1 MPRLSRA
8 TLTRLRGG
16 RALLRARRWRALA
29 DARPAASTDG
39 AVAEEGD
46 EPLRLAAR
54 RYLTA
59 VALVALVALV
69 LAVAMLAA
77 ADRPSVGSAALALAL
92 AAGMT
97 LAGLFPLP
105 FAAKTKLYLDTAT
118 LVAAVLLYPPGVA
131 VLVVASGM
139 LLAHLL
145 RHQPREQTIF
155 NTAIAVVQAA
165 LGGAV
170 LAAAGWN
177 PDDLRHGGPVALLL
191 VAGLGAG
198 LWLLNIAAVAA
209 MVAFQGGERPRRVVV
224 RWLRET
230 DRVEGLA
237 HLAQVGLGVLVA
249 GIADANSWMVALL
262 LLPAGA
268 TYQGLA
274 HHVRLRREAEARLVH
289 QAYHDPL
296 TDLPNRRL
304 LLDRV
309 EQALAR
315 AGRRGEPV
323 ALLYLDLDRFK
334 HVNDS
339 LGHAAGDQLLGATA
353 QRLRAGARP
362 GDTVARLGGD
372 EFAILLDGL
381 ADATEAE
388 AVAAALAAAM
398 EDPFTVGGREAMVTT
413 SIGVAVAH
421 PGQATPA
428 DLLRDA
434 DVALHRAK
442 ERGKARYAVFD
453 AAMGASL
460 RDRAAL
466 EADLRRAVGRGELRL
481 VYQPIVELATGR
493 VVGAEALARWDHPT
507 RGELLP
513 GAFVPIAEEAGLVGP
528 LGQWVLDAVCRQGRA
543 WQDALPAPLVLS
555 VNVSADQFRQTDL
568 VEVVAGALRETGLA
582 PDRLQLEITEGAAM
596 GDADEAVST
605 LRWLKGL
612 GVRLAID
619 DFGTG
624 YSSLA
629 YLQRFP
635 LDLLK
640 VDRRF
645 VAGLGRNEGDTAI
658 VAAVLGLART
668 LGLRVVAEG
677 VETREQANRLQALDC
692 ELGQGYL
699 FGRPASA
706 EAFEALLGSV
716 SFALPRRA

>member
-1 MPRLSRA
+1 
-8 TLTRLRGG
+8 
-16 RALLRARRWRALA
+16 
-29 DARPAASTDG
+29 
-39 AVAEEGD
+39 
-46 EPLRLAAR
+46 
-54 RYLTA
+54 
-59 VALVALVALV
+59 
-69 LAVAMLAA
+69 
-77 ADRPSVGSAALALAL
+77 
-92 AAGMT
+92 
-97 LAGLFPLP
+97 
-105 FAAKTKLYLDTAT
+105 
-118 LVAAVLLYPPGVA
+118 
-131 VLVVASGM
+131 
-139 LLAHLL
+139 
-145 RHQPREQTIF
+145 
-155 NTAIAVVQAA
+155 
-165 LGGAV
+165 
-170 LAAAGWN
+170 
-177 PDDLRHGGPVALLL
+177 
-191 VAGLGAG
+191 
-198 LWLLNIAAVAA
+198 
-209 MVAFQGGERPRRVVV
+209 
-224 RWLRET
+224 
-230 DRVEGLA
+230 
-237 HLAQVGLGVLVA
+237 
-249 GIADANSWMVALL
+249 
-262 LLPAGA
+262 
-268 TYQGLA
+268 
-274 HHVRLRREAEARLVH
+274 
-289 QAYHDPL
+289 
-296 TDLPNRRL
+296 
-304 LLDRV
+304 
-309 EQALAR
+309 
-315 AGRRGEPV
+315 
-323 ALLYLDLDRFK
+323 
-334 HVNDS
+334 VNDS
-339 LGHAAGDQLLGATA
+339 LGHAAGDQLLGAAA

-398 EDPFTVGGREAMVTT
+398 EDPFPVGGREAMVTT

-605 LRWLKGL
+605 LRRLKGL